1 MSTWCAVGHTSKN
14 VLYIKMQRWTRE
26 KKRRL
31 VLEKWVWDLFSCFF
45 LVVVFVKFCTLFY
58 FFFHFY
64 FTGICML
71 VQAIGCIQ
79 NQNLPNAKFESFVF
93 KKAKMK
99 LTNKK
104 LLFRTHK
111 WKMLNMETEKCKE
124 DENIPNIDGIYL
136 IRECIWLEK

>member
-1 MSTWCAVGHTSKN
+1 
-14 VLYIKMQRWTRE
+14 
-26 KKRRL
+26 
-31 VLEKWVWDLFSCFF
+31 
-45 LVVVFVKFCTLFY
+45 
-58 FFFHFY
+58 
-64 FTGICML
+64 ML

-111 WKMLNMETEKCKE
+111 WKMLNMETEECKE